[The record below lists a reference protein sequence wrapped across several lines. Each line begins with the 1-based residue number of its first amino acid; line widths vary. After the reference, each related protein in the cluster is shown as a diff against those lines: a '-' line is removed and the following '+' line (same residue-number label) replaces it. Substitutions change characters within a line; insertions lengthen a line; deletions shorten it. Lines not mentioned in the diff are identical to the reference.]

1 MRGKIVCA
9 LFAVGCCAFG
19 QGLTHAIPEAAR
31 QACAKIPEEHRE
43 AVGSEIGK
51 MAYTEATREAG
62 EKFGLLIVPKDWTNT
77 CGKGV
82 LLGSYMALGPYR
94 NYYKYAPDGRL
105 VQYGNRTNFEEL
117 VWCDRRRDELVVQFW
132 NDRAVVDAALS
143 NAVASAEKTAENRAR
158 GARPGIV
165 RRPSSSSFG
174 RRLNARPQQG
184 QGLLEELVPLE
195 EAMALAKA
203 GKGKG
208 FYQLA
213 LRYARGEGLPQDNA
227 TAYRMLCKAR
237 DADYAHAV
245 LVEGLCDEKRLHGG
259 RGYSRFSQEWVLH
272 SYCGADFTDG
282 RDWGDHD
289 SLTNAV
295 AVARVMGKYEKAK
308 RLGALV
314 ATNQIAA
321 LNKRLSDF
329 KAEEAKRLQAEMQA
343 EANNR
348 RVAEFLTEV
357 RAATA
362 ARERA
367 EAERK
372 RAEAAARER
381 AERERVAMEA
391 AAQRERVAAERERA
405 AAEREQQRQ
414 QLQEIQ
420 EKLRRQREQRQRE
433 VEMQTAGSVVP
444 VRSSLANLRARRA
457 QMEEEAKRKVRD
469 ERMALLPKY
478 RAAFKALTGYE
489 MGQKIDEEVLGR
501 EREWKNVKLAKPYR
515 YFTDC
520 TLEVCDGCLYGV
532 SMSFG
537 SDGKYSRKSLEA
549 EAEAVRKDLARRF
562 GVEEEEILERT
573 SPVLRRAGL
582 RRAGWSLAVSVGIE
596 GGIWLSISDDVL
608 EGELRTRLKEKR
620 EAQKEVLPVFEEAG
634 KK

>member
-19 QGLTHAIPEAAR
+19 QGLAHAIPEAAQ
-31 QACAKIPEEHRE
+31 QACAKVPEEHRK
-43 AVGSEIGK
+43 AVESDIRE
-51 MAYTEATREAG
+51 MAHTEATREAG

-82 LLGSYMALGPYR
+82 LLGSYME
-94 NYYKYAPDGRL
+94 YYKYAPDGRL

-174 RRLNARPQQG
+174 RLLNARPQQG

-213 LRYARGEGLPQDNA
+213 LRYARGEGLPQDDVA
-227 TAYRMLCKAR
+227 AYRMLCKAR

-245 LVEGLCDEKRLHGG
+245 LVEGLCDEKLLCTD
-259 RGYSRFSQEWVLH
+259 RGYSGFSQKRVLR

-282 RDWGDHD
+282 RAWDDRD
-289 SLTNAV
+289 FLTNAV

-308 RLGALV
+308 RLGTLV

-329 KAEEAKRLQAEMQA
+329 KAEEAKRLQAEENA
-343 EANNR
+343 K
-348 RVAEFLTEV
+348 RVAGLLDEKNT
-357 RAATA
+357 RPKTD
-362 ARERA
+362 AREA
-367 EAERK
+367 
-372 RAEAAARER
+372 
-381 AERERVAMEA
+381 
-391 AAQRERVAAERERA
+391 RERA
-405 AAEREQQRQ
+405 AAEREQLLER
-414 QLQEIQ
+414 LLEIQ
-420 EKLRRQREQRQRE
+420 AEIRRQREQRKLER
-433 VEMQTAGSVVP
+433 P
-444 VRSSLANLRARRA
+444 L
-457 QMEEEAKRKVRD
+457 RD
-469 ERMALLPKY
+469 ERMVLLPKY

-489 MGQKIDEEVLGR
+489 MGQKIDEEMLGR
-501 EREWKNVKLAKPYR
+501 EREWKSVKLAKPYR

-537 SDGKYSRKSLEA
+537 LDGKYSRKSLEA
-549 EAEAVRKDLARRF
+549 EAEAVRKDLAGRF
-562 GVEEEEILERT
+562 GMEEEKILER
-573 SPVLRRAGL
+573 PGLGLRRAGL
-582 RRAGWSLAVSVGIE
+582 RRAGWRLAASVGRG

-608 EGELRTRLKEKR
+608 ARELRTRLEEKR
-620 EAQKEVLPVFEEAG
+620 EAQREAQKEALPVFEEAG

>member
-43 AVGSEIGK
+43 AVGSEIRK

-82 LLGSYMALGPYR
+82 LLGSYME
-94 NYYKYAPDGRL
+94 YYKYAPDGRL

-174 RRLNARPQQG
+174 RLLNARPQQG

-213 LRYARGEGLPQDNA
+213 LRYARGEGLPQDDVA
-227 TAYRMLCKAR
+227 AYRMLCKAR

-245 LVEGLCDEKRLHGG
+245 LVEGLCDEKRLHDG
-259 RGYSRFSQEWVLH
+259 RGYSGFAPRVLH

-308 RLGALV
+308 RLGTLV

-329 KAEEAKRLQAEMQA
+329 KAEEAKRLQAEENA
-343 EANNR
+343 K
-348 RVAEFLTEV
+348 RVAGLLDEKNT
-357 RAATA
+357 RPKTD
-362 ARERA
+362 AREA
-367 EAERK
+367 
-372 RAEAAARER
+372 
-381 AERERVAMEA
+381 
-391 AAQRERVAAERERA
+391 RERA
-405 AAEREQQRQ
+405 AAEREQLLER
-414 QLQEIQ
+414 LLEIQ
-420 EKLRRQREQRQRE
+420 AEIRRQREQRKLER
-433 VEMQTAGSVVP
+433 P
-444 VRSSLANLRARRA
+444 L
-457 QMEEEAKRKVRD
+457 RD
-469 ERMALLPKY
+469 ERMVLLPKY

-489 MGQKIDEEVLGR
+489 MGQKIDEEMLGR
-501 EREWKNVKLAKPYR
+501 EREWKRVKLAKPYR

-537 SDGKYSRKSLEA
+537 LDGKYSRKSLEA
-549 EAEAVRKDLARRF
+549 EAEAVRKDLAGRF
-562 GVEEEEILERT
+562 GMEEEEILERT

-582 RRAGWSLAVSVGIE
+582 RRAGWRLAASVGRG

-608 EGELRTRLKEKR
+608 ARELRTRLEEKR
-620 EAQKEVLPVFEEAG
+620 EAQREAQKEALPVFEEAG

>member
-9 LFAVGCCAFG
+9 LFAVGCCSFG
-19 QGLTHAIPEAAR
+19 QGLSRCAIPEAAR
-31 QACAKIPEEHRE
+31 QACAKVPEEHRE
-43 AVGSEIGK
+43 AVGSEIRK

-62 EKFGLLIVPKDWTNT
+62 EKFGLLIVPDDWTNV

-82 LLGSYMALGPYR
+82 LLGSYME
-94 NYYKYAPDGRL
+94 YYKYAPDGRL
-105 VQYGNRTNFEEL
+105 VQYGSRTNFEEL

-132 NDRAVVDAALS
+132 NDRAIVDAALS
-143 NAVASAEKTAENRAR
+143 NAVASAKRDR

-165 RRPSSSSFG
+165 RRPSPSSFRGLLG
-174 RRLNARPQQG
+174 RRPQQG

-213 LRYARGEGLPQDNA
+213 LRYARGEGLPQDDVA
-227 TAYRMLCKAR
+227 AYRMLCKAR

-245 LVEGLCDEKRLHGG
+245 LVEGLCDEKLLCTD
-259 RGYSRFSQEWVLH
+259 RGYSGFSQKRVLR

-282 RDWGDHD
+282 RAWDDRD
-289 SLTNAV
+289 FLTNAV

-329 KAEEAKRLQAEMQA
+329 KAEEAKRLQAEENA
-343 EANNR
+343 K
-348 RVAEFLTEV
+348 RVAGLLDEKNT
-357 RAATA
+357 RPKTD
-362 ARERA
+362 AREA
-367 EAERK
+367 
-372 RAEAAARER
+372 
-381 AERERVAMEA
+381 
-391 AAQRERVAAERERA
+391 RERA
-405 AAEREQQRQ
+405 AAEREQLLER
-414 QLQEIQ
+414 LLEIQ
-420 EKLRRQREQRQRE
+420 AEIRRQREQRKLER
-433 VEMQTAGSVVP
+433 P
-444 VRSSLANLRARRA
+444 L
-457 QMEEEAKRKVRD
+457 RD
-469 ERMALLPKY
+469 ERMVLLPKY
-478 RAAFKALTGYE
+478 RVAFKALTGYE

-501 EREWKNVKLAKPYR
+501 EREWKRVKLAKPYR

-537 SDGKYSRKSLEA
+537 SDGKYSWKSLEA
-549 EAEAVRKDLARRF
+549 EAEAVRKDLAGRF
-562 GVEEEEILERT
+562 GMEEEEILERT

-582 RRAGWSLAVSVGIE
+582 RRAGWRLAVSVGRG

-608 EGELRTRLKEKR
+608 AGELRTRLKEKR
-620 EAQKEVLPVFEEAG
+620 EAQREAQKEALPVFEEAG
-634 KK
+634 RK

>member
-19 QGLTHAIPEAAR
+19 QGLKHAIPEAAR

-43 AVGSEIGK
+43 AVGSEIRK

-62 EKFGLLIVPKDWTNT
+62 EKFGLLIVPDAWTNV

-82 LLGSYMALGPYR
+82 LLKRFVG
-94 NYYKYAPDGRL
+94 NKFYKYAPDGRL
-105 VQYGNRTNFEEL
+105 VQYGSRTNFEEL

-132 NDRAVVDAALS
+132 NDRAIVDVALS
-143 NAVASAEKTAENRAR
+143 NAVAAAEKMAANRAR
-158 GARPGIV
+158 GVRPGFV
-165 RRPSSSSFG
+165 S
-174 RRLNARPQQG
+174 RLARRPQQG

-213 LRYARGEGLPQDNA
+213 LRYARGEELPQDDA
-227 TAYRMLCKAR
+227 AAYRMLCKAR

-245 LVEGLCDEKRLHGG
+245 LVEGLCDERCLKHPDRLYAPVAEGEL
-259 RGYSRFSQEWVLH
+259 RT
-272 SYCGADFTDG
+272 YCGAVFRDG
-282 RDWGDHD
+282 RCFLHD
-289 SLTNAV
+289 RDFLTNAV

-329 KAEEAKRLQAEMQA
+329 KAEEAKRLQAEENA
-343 EANNR
+343 K
-348 RVAEFLTEV
+348 RVAGLLDEKIT
-357 RAATA
+357 RPKTD
-362 ARERA
+362 AREA
-367 EAERK
+367 
-372 RAEAAARER
+372 
-381 AERERVAMEA
+381 
-391 AAQRERVAAERERA
+391 RERA

-414 QLQEIQ
+414 RLLEIQ
-420 EKLRRQREQRQRE
+420 ELRRKREQKEKEIQELRRKREQRE
-433 VEMQTAGSVVP
+433 KVAE
-444 VRSSLANLRARRA
+444 RA
-457 QMEEEAKRKVRD
+457 AKE

-478 RAAFKALTGYE
+478 RVAFKALTGYE
-489 MGQKIDEEVLGR
+489 MGQKIDEEMLGR
-501 EREWKNVKLAKPYR
+501 EREWKSVKLAKPYR

-537 SDGKYSRKSLEA
+537 SDGKYSWKSLEA
-549 EAEAVRKDLARRF
+549 EAEAVRKDLAGRF
-562 GVEEEEILERT
+562 GMEEEEILERT

-582 RRAGWSLAVSVGIE
+582 RRAGWRLAVSVGIE

-608 EGELRTRLKEKR
+608 ARELRTRLKEKR
-620 EAQKEVLPVFEEAG
+620 EAQREAQKEALPVFEEAG
-634 KK
+634 RK

>member
-19 QGLTHAIPEAAR
+19 QGLLRCKESPSRPAVPEATR

-43 AVGSEIGK
+43 AVGSEIRK

-62 EKFGLLIVPKDWTNT
+62 EKFGLLIVPDDWTNV

-82 LLGSYMALGPYR
+82 LLGSYME
-94 NYYKYAPDGRL
+94 YYKYAPDGRL
-105 VQYGNRTNFEEL
+105 VQYGSRTNFEEL

-132 NDRAVVDAALS
+132 NDRAIVDAALS
-143 NAVASAEKTAENRAR
+143 NAVASAKRDR

-165 RRPSSSSFG
+165 RRPSPSSFRGLLG
-174 RRLNARPQQG
+174 RRPQQG

-213 LRYARGEGLPQDNA
+213 LRYARGEELPQDDA
-227 TAYRMLCKAR
+227 AAYRMLCKAR

-245 LVEGLCDEKRLHGG
+245 LVEGLCDEKRLHDG
-259 RGYSRFSQEWVLH
+259 RGYSGFAPRVLH

-308 RLGALV
+308 RLGTLV

-329 KAEEAKRLQAEMQA
+329 KAEEAKRLQAEENA
-343 EANNR
+343 K
-348 RVAEFLTEV
+348 RVAGLLDEKNT
-357 RAATA
+357 RPKTD
-362 ARERA
+362 AREA
-367 EAERK
+367 
-372 RAEAAARER
+372 
-381 AERERVAMEA
+381 
-391 AAQRERVAAERERA
+391 RERA
-405 AAEREQQRQ
+405 AAEREQLLER
-414 QLQEIQ
+414 LLEIQ
-420 EKLRRQREQRQRE
+420 AEIRRQREQRKLER
-433 VEMQTAGSVVP
+433 P
-444 VRSSLANLRARRA
+444 L
-457 QMEEEAKRKVRD
+457 RD
-469 ERMALLPKY
+469 ERMVLLPKY

-489 MGQKIDEEVLGR
+489 MGQKIDEEMLGR
-501 EREWKNVKLAKPYR
+501 EREWKSVKLAKPYR

-537 SDGKYSRKSLEA
+537 LDGKYSRKSLEA
-549 EAEAVRKDLARRF
+549 EAEAVRKDLAGRF
-562 GVEEEEILERT
+562 GMEEEEILERT

-582 RRAGWSLAVSVGIE
+582 RRAGWRLVASVGRG

-608 EGELRTRLKEKR
+608 ARELRMRLEEKREAQR

>member
-19 QGLTHAIPEAAR
+19 QGLLRCKESPSRPAIPEAAR
-31 QACAKIPEEHRE
+31 QACAKIPEEHRK
-43 AVGSEIGK
+43 AVESDIRE
-51 MAYTEATREAG
+51 MAHTEATREAG

-82 LLGSYMALGPYR
+82 LLGSYME
-94 NYYKYAPDGRL
+94 YYKYAPDGRL

-143 NAVASAEKTAENRAR
+143 NAVASTERAVVNGTR
-158 GARPGIV
+158 LGG
-165 RRPSSSSFG
+165 RPSFPLFNRP
-174 RRLNARPQQG
+174 RRLTAQPQL
-184 QGLLEELVPLE
+184 GLLEELVPLE

-213 LRYARGEGLPQDNA
+213 LRYARGEGLPQDDVA
-227 TAYRMLCKAR
+227 AYRMLCKAR

-245 LVEGLCDEKRLHGG
+245 LVEGLCDEKLLCTD
-259 RGYSRFSQEWVLH
+259 RGYSGFSQKRVLR

-282 RDWGDHD
+282 RDWDD
-289 SLTNAV
+289 RDFLTNAV

-329 KAEEAKRLQAEMQA
+329 KAEEAKRLQAEENA
-343 EANNR
+343 K
-348 RVAEFLTEV
+348 RVAGLLDEKNT
-357 RAATA
+357 RPKTD
-362 ARERA
+362 AREA
-367 EAERK
+367 
-372 RAEAAARER
+372 
-381 AERERVAMEA
+381 
-391 AAQRERVAAERERA
+391 RERA
-405 AAEREQQRQ
+405 AAEREQQLER
-414 QLQEIQ
+414 LLEIQ
-420 EKLRRQREQRQRE
+420 AEIRRQREQRKLER
-433 VEMQTAGSVVP
+433 P
-444 VRSSLANLRARRA
+444 L
-457 QMEEEAKRKVRD
+457 RD
-469 ERMALLPKY
+469 ERMVLLPKY

-489 MGQKIDEEVLGR
+489 MGQKIDEEMLGR
-501 EREWKNVKLAKPYR
+501 EREWKSVKLAKPYR

-520 TLEVCDGCLYGV
+520 TLVVCDGCLYGV

-537 SDGKYSRKSLEA
+537 LDGKYSRKSLEA
-549 EAEAVRKDLARRF
+549 EAEAVRKDLAGRF
-562 GVEEEEILERT
+562 GMEEEEIFERT

-582 RRAGWSLAVSVGIE
+582 RRAGWRLAASVGRG

-608 EGELRTRLKEKR
+608 ARELRMRLEEKREAQR

>member
-19 QGLTHAIPEAAR
+19 QGLLRCKESPSRPAVPEATR

-43 AVGSEIGK
+43 AVGSEIRK

-62 EKFGLLIVPKDWTNT
+62 EKFGLLIVPDDWTNV

-82 LLGSYMALGPYR
+82 LLGSYME
-94 NYYKYAPDGRL
+94 YYKYAPDGRL
-105 VQYGNRTNFEEL
+105 VQYGSRTNFEEL
-117 VWCDRRRDELVVQFW
+117 VWRDRRRDELVVQFW
-132 NDRAVVDAALS
+132 NDRAIVDAALS
-143 NAVASAEKTAENRAR
+143 NAVASTERAVVNGTR
-158 GARPGIV
+158 LGG
-165 RRPSSSSFG
+165 RPSFP
-174 RRLNARPQQG
+174 LFNRPRHLTAQPQL
-184 QGLLEELVPLE
+184 GLLEELVPLE

-213 LRYARGEGLPQDNA
+213 LRYARGEELPQDDA
-227 TAYRMLCKAR
+227 AAYRMLCKAR

-245 LVEGLCDEKRLHGG
+245 LVEGLCDEKRLHDG
-259 RGYSRFSQEWVLH
+259 RGYSGFAPRVLH

-308 RLGALV
+308 RLGTLV

-329 KAEEAKRLQAEMQA
+329 KAEEAKRLQAEENA
-343 EANNR
+343 K
-348 RVAEFLTEV
+348 RVAGLLDEKNT
-357 RAATA
+357 RPKTD
-362 ARERA
+362 AREA
-367 EAERK
+367 
-372 RAEAAARER
+372 
-381 AERERVAMEA
+381 
-391 AAQRERVAAERERA
+391 RERA
-405 AAEREQQRQ
+405 AAEREQLLER
-414 QLQEIQ
+414 LLEIQ
-420 EKLRRQREQRQRE
+420 AEIRRQREQRKLER
-433 VEMQTAGSVVP
+433 P
-444 VRSSLANLRARRA
+444 L
-457 QMEEEAKRKVRD
+457 RD
-469 ERMALLPKY
+469 ERMVLLPKY

-489 MGQKIDEEVLGR
+489 MGQKIDEEMLGR
-501 EREWKNVKLAKPYR
+501 EREWKSVKLAKPYR

-537 SDGKYSRKSLEA
+537 LDGKYSRKSLEA
-549 EAEAVRKDLARRF
+549 EAEAVRKDLAGRF
-562 GVEEEEILERT
+562 GMEEEKILER
-573 SPVLRRAGL
+573 PGLGLRRAGL
-582 RRAGWSLAVSVGIE
+582 RRAGWRLAASVGRG

-608 EGELRTRLKEKR
+608 ARELRTRLEEKR
-620 EAQKEVLPVFEEAG
+620 EAQREAQKEALPVFEEAG

>member
-19 QGLTHAIPEAAR
+19 QGLLRCKESPSRPAVPEATR

-43 AVGSEIGK
+43 AVGSEIRK

-62 EKFGLLIVPKDWTNT
+62 EKFGLLIVPDDWTNV

-82 LLGSYMALGPYR
+82 LLGSYME
-94 NYYKYAPDGRL
+94 YYKYAPDGRL

-117 VWCDRRRDELVVQFW
+117 MWCDRRRDELVVQFW

-143 NAVASAEKTAENRAR
+143 NAVASTERAVVNGTR
-158 GARPGIV
+158 LGG
-165 RRPSSSSFG
+165 RPSFPLFNRP
-174 RRLNARPQQG
+174 RRLTAQPQL
-184 QGLLEELVPLE
+184 GLLEELVPLE

-213 LRYARGEGLPQDNA
+213 LRYARGEGLPQDDVA
-227 TAYRMLCKAR
+227 AYRMLCKAR

-245 LVEGLCDEKRLHGG
+245 LVEGLCDEKLLCTD
-259 RGYSRFSQEWVLH
+259 RGYSGFSQKRVLR

-282 RDWGDHD
+282 RAWDDRD
-289 SLTNAV
+289 FLTNAV

-329 KAEEAKRLQAEMQA
+329 KAEEAKRLQAEENA
-343 EANNR
+343 K
-348 RVAEFLTEV
+348 RVAGLLDEKNT
-357 RAATA
+357 RPKTD
-362 ARERA
+362 AREA
-367 EAERK
+367 
-372 RAEAAARER
+372 
-381 AERERVAMEA
+381 
-391 AAQRERVAAERERA
+391 RERA
-405 AAEREQQRQ
+405 AAEREQQLER
-414 QLQEIQ
+414 LLEIQ
-420 EKLRRQREQRQRE
+420 AEIRRQREQRKLER
-433 VEMQTAGSVVP
+433 P
-444 VRSSLANLRARRA
+444 L
-457 QMEEEAKRKVRD
+457 RD
-469 ERMALLPKY
+469 ERMVLLPKY

-489 MGQKIDEEVLGR
+489 MGQKIDEEMLGR
-501 EREWKNVKLAKPYR
+501 EREWKSVKLAKPYR

-520 TLEVCDGCLYGV
+520 TLVVCDGCLYGV

-537 SDGKYSRKSLEA
+537 LDGKYSRKSLEA
-549 EAEAVRKDLARRF
+549 EAEAVRKDLAGRF
-562 GVEEEEILERT
+562 GMEEEEILERT
-573 SPVLRRAGL
+573 SPMLRRAGL
-582 RRAGWSLAVSVGIE
+582 RRAGWRLVASVGRG

-608 EGELRTRLKEKR
+608 ARELRMRLEEKREAQR

>member
-19 QGLTHAIPEAAR
+19 QGLLRCKESPSRPAVPEATR

-43 AVGSEIGK
+43 AVGSEIRK

-62 EKFGLLIVPKDWTNT
+62 EKFGLLIVPDDWTNV

-82 LLGSYMALGPYR
+82 LLGSYME
-94 NYYKYAPDGRL
+94 YYKYAPDGRL

-143 NAVASAEKTAENRAR
+143 NAVASTERAVVNGTR
-158 GARPGIV
+158 LGG
-165 RRPSSSSFG
+165 RPSFP
-174 RRLNARPQQG
+174 LFNRPRHLTAQPQL
-184 QGLLEELVPLE
+184 GLLEELVPLE

-213 LRYARGEGLPQDNA
+213 LRYARGEELPQDDA
-227 TAYRMLCKAR
+227 AAYRMLCKAR

-245 LVEGLCDEKRLHGG
+245 LVEGLCDEKRLHDG
-259 RGYSRFSQEWVLH
+259 RGYSGFAPRVLH

-308 RLGALV
+308 RLGTLV

-329 KAEEAKRLQAEMQA
+329 KAEEAKRLQAEENA
-343 EANNR
+343 K
-348 RVAEFLTEV
+348 RVAGLLDEKNT
-357 RAATA
+357 RPKTD
-362 ARERA
+362 AREA
-367 EAERK
+367 
-372 RAEAAARER
+372 
-381 AERERVAMEA
+381 
-391 AAQRERVAAERERA
+391 RERA
-405 AAEREQQRQ
+405 AAEREQLLER
-414 QLQEIQ
+414 LLEIQ
-420 EKLRRQREQRQRE
+420 AEIRRQREQRKLER
-433 VEMQTAGSVVP
+433 P
-444 VRSSLANLRARRA
+444 L
-457 QMEEEAKRKVRD
+457 RD
-469 ERMALLPKY
+469 ERMVLLPKY

-489 MGQKIDEEVLGR
+489 MGQKIDEEMLGR
-501 EREWKNVKLAKPYR
+501 EREWKSVKLAKPYR

-520 TLEVCDGCLYGV
+520 TLVVCDGCLYGV

-537 SDGKYSRKSLEA
+537 LDGKYSRKSLEA
-549 EAEAVRKDLARRF
+549 EAEAVRKDLAGRF
-562 GVEEEEILERT
+562 GMEEEEIFERT
-573 SPVLRRAGL
+573 SPMLRRAGL
-582 RRAGWSLAVSVGIE
+582 RRAGWRLVASVGRG

-608 EGELRTRLKEKR
+608 ARELRMRLEEKREAQR

>member
-19 QGLTHAIPEAAR
+19 QGLLRCKESPSRPAVPEAAR

-43 AVGSEIGK
+43 AVGSEIRK

-62 EKFGLLIVPKDWTNT
+62 EKFGLLIVPDDWTNV

-82 LLGSYMALGPYR
+82 LLGSYME
-94 NYYKYAPDGRL
+94 YYKYAPDGRL
-105 VQYGNRTNFEEL
+105 VQYGSRTNFEEL

-132 NDRAVVDAALS
+132 NDRAIVDAALS
-143 NAVASAEKTAENRAR
+143 NAVASAKRDR

-174 RRLNARPQQG
+174 RLLNARPQQG

-213 LRYARGEGLPQDNA
+213 LRYARGEGLPQDDVA
-227 TAYRMLCKAR
+227 AYRMLCKAR

-245 LVEGLCDEKRLHGG
+245 LVEGLCDEKLLCTD
-259 RGYSRFSQEWVLH
+259 RGYSGFSQKRVLR

-282 RDWGDHD
+282 RAWDDRD
-289 SLTNAV
+289 FLTNAV

-329 KAEEAKRLQAEMQA
+329 KAEEAKRWQAEENA
-343 EANNR
+343 K
-348 RVAEFLTEV
+348 RVAGLLDEKNT
-357 RAATA
+357 RPKTD
-362 ARERA
+362 AREA
-367 EAERK
+367 
-372 RAEAAARER
+372 
-381 AERERVAMEA
+381 
-391 AAQRERVAAERERA
+391 RERA
-405 AAEREQQRQ
+405 AAEREQLLER
-414 QLQEIQ
+414 LLEIQ
-420 EKLRRQREQRQRE
+420 AEIRRQREQRKLER
-433 VEMQTAGSVVP
+433 P
-444 VRSSLANLRARRA
+444 L
-457 QMEEEAKRKVRD
+457 RD
-469 ERMALLPKY
+469 ERMVLLPKY

-489 MGQKIDEEVLGR
+489 MGQKIDEEMLGR
-501 EREWKNVKLAKPYR
+501 EREWKSVKLAKPYR

-537 SDGKYSRKSLEA
+537 LDGKYSRKSLEA
-549 EAEAVRKDLARRF
+549 EAEAVRKDLAGRF
-562 GVEEEEILERT
+562 GMEEEEILERT

-582 RRAGWSLAVSVGIE
+582 RRAGWRLAASVGRG

-608 EGELRTRLKEKR
+608 AGELRTRLKEKREAQR

>member
-9 LFAVGCCAFG
+9 LFAVGCCSFG
-19 QGLTHAIPEAAR
+19 QGLSRCAIPEAAR
-31 QACAKIPEEHRE
+31 QACAKVPEEHRE
-43 AVGSEIGK
+43 AVGSEIRK

-62 EKFGLLIVPKDWTNT
+62 EKFGLLIVPKDWTNV

-82 LLGSYMALGPYR
+82 LLGSYME
-94 NYYKYAPDGRL
+94 YYKYAPDGRL

-132 NDRAVVDAALS
+132 NDRAIVDAALS
-143 NAVASAEKTAENRAR
+143 NAVASTERAVVNGTR
-158 GARPGIV
+158 LGG
-165 RRPSSSSFG
+165 RPSFPLFNRP
-174 RRLNARPQQG
+174 RRLTAQPQL
-184 QGLLEELVPLE
+184 GLLEELVPLE

-213 LRYARGEGLPQDNA
+213 LRYARGEELPQDDA
-227 TAYRMLCKAR
+227 AAYRMLCKAR

-245 LVEGLCDEKRLHGG
+245 LVEGLCDEKRLHDG
-259 RGYSRFSQEWVLH
+259 RGYSGFAPRVLH

-308 RLGALV
+308 RLGTLV

-329 KAEEAKRLQAEMQA
+329 KAEEAKRLQAEENA
-343 EANNR
+343 K
-348 RVAEFLTEV
+348 RVAGLLDEKNT
-357 RAATA
+357 RPKTD
-362 ARERA
+362 AREA
-367 EAERK
+367 
-372 RAEAAARER
+372 
-381 AERERVAMEA
+381 
-391 AAQRERVAAERERA
+391 RERA
-405 AAEREQQRQ
+405 AAEREQLLER
-414 QLQEIQ
+414 LLEIQ
-420 EKLRRQREQRQRE
+420 AEIRRQREQRKLER
-433 VEMQTAGSVVP
+433 P
-444 VRSSLANLRARRA
+444 L
-457 QMEEEAKRKVRD
+457 RD
-469 ERMALLPKY
+469 ERMVLLPKY

-489 MGQKIDEEVLGR
+489 MGQKIDEEMLGR
-501 EREWKNVKLAKPYR
+501 EREWKSVKLAKPYR

-537 SDGKYSRKSLEA
+537 LDGKYSRKSLEA
-549 EAEAVRKDLARRF
+549 EAEAVRKDLAGRF
-562 GVEEEEILERT
+562 GMEEEKILER
-573 SPVLRRAGL
+573 PGLGLRRAGL
-582 RRAGWSLAVSVGIE
+582 RRAGWRLVASVGRG

-608 EGELRTRLKEKR
+608 ARELRTRLEEKREAQR

>member
-19 QGLTHAIPEAAR
+19 QGLLRCKGSPSRPAVPEAAR
-31 QACAKIPEEHRE
+31 QACAKIPEERRE
-43 AVGSEIGK
+43 AVESEIRE

-62 EKFGLLIVPKDWTNT
+62 EKFGLLIVPDDWTNV

-82 LLGSYMALGPYR
+82 LLKRFVG
-94 NYYKYAPDGRL
+94 NKFYKYAPDGRL
-105 VQYGNRTNFEEL
+105 VQYGSRTNFEEL

-132 NDRAVVDAALS
+132 NDRAIVDVALS
-143 NAVASAEKTAENRAR
+143 NAVAAAEKMAANRAR
-158 GARPGIV
+158 GVRPGFV
-165 RRPSSSSFG
+165 SRLARRS
-174 RRLNARPQQG
+174 QQG

-213 LRYARGEGLPQDNA
+213 LRYARGEELPQDDA
-227 TAYRMLCKAR
+227 AAYRMLCKAR

-245 LVEGLCDEKRLHGG
+245 LVEGLCDEKRLHDG
-259 RGYSRFSQEWVLH
+259 RGYSGFAPRVLH

-308 RLGALV
+308 RLGTLV

-329 KAEEAKRLQAEMQA
+329 KAEEAKRLQAEENA
-343 EANNR
+343 K
-348 RVAEFLTEV
+348 RVAGLLDEKNT
-357 RAATA
+357 RPKTD
-362 ARERA
+362 AREA
-367 EAERK
+367 
-372 RAEAAARER
+372 
-381 AERERVAMEA
+381 
-391 AAQRERVAAERERA
+391 RERA
-405 AAEREQQRQ
+405 AAEREQLLER
-414 QLQEIQ
+414 LLEIQ
-420 EKLRRQREQRQRE
+420 AEIRRQREQRKLER
-433 VEMQTAGSVVP
+433 P
-444 VRSSLANLRARRA
+444 L
-457 QMEEEAKRKVRD
+457 RD
-469 ERMALLPKY
+469 ERMVLLPKY

-489 MGQKIDEEVLGR
+489 MGQKIDEEMLGR
-501 EREWKNVKLAKPYR
+501 EREWKSVKLAKPYR

-520 TLEVCDGCLYGV
+520 TLVVCDGCLYGV

-537 SDGKYSRKSLEA
+537 LDGKYSRKSLEA
-549 EAEAVRKDLARRF
+549 EAEAVRKDLAGRF
-562 GVEEEEILERT
+562 GMEEEEIFERT
-573 SPVLRRAGL
+573 SPMLRRAGL
-582 RRAGWSLAVSVGIE
+582 RRAGWRLVASVGRG

-608 EGELRTRLKEKR
+608 ARELRMRLEEKREAQR

>member
-19 QGLTHAIPEAAR
+19 QGLKHAIPEAAR

-43 AVGSEIGK
+43 AVGSEIRK

-62 EKFGLLIVPKDWTNT
+62 EKFGLLIVPDAWTNV

-82 LLGSYMALGPYR
+82 LLKRFVG
-94 NYYKYAPDGRL
+94 NKFYKYAPDGRL
-105 VQYGNRTNFEEL
+105 VQYGSRTNFEEL

-174 RRLNARPQQG
+174 RLLNARPQQG

-213 LRYARGEGLPQDNA
+213 LRYARGEGLPQDDVA
-227 TAYRMLCKAR
+227 AYRMLCKAR

-245 LVEGLCDEKRLHGG
+245 LVEGLCDEKLLCTD
-259 RGYSRFSQEWVLH
+259 RGYSGFSQKRVLR

-282 RDWGDHD
+282 RAWDDRD
-289 SLTNAV
+289 FLTNAV

-308 RLGALV
+308 RLGTLV

-329 KAEEAKRLQAEMQA
+329 KAEEAKRLQAEENA
-343 EANNR
+343 K
-348 RVAEFLTEV
+348 RVAGLLDEKNT
-357 RAATA
+357 RPKTD
-362 ARERA
+362 AREA
-367 EAERK
+367 
-372 RAEAAARER
+372 
-381 AERERVAMEA
+381 
-391 AAQRERVAAERERA
+391 RERA
-405 AAEREQQRQ
+405 AAEREQLLER
-414 QLQEIQ
+414 LLEIQ
-420 EKLRRQREQRQRE
+420 AEIRRQREQRKLER
-433 VEMQTAGSVVP
+433 P
-444 VRSSLANLRARRA
+444 L
-457 QMEEEAKRKVRD
+457 RD
-469 ERMALLPKY
+469 ERMVLLPKY

-489 MGQKIDEEVLGR
+489 MGQKIDEEMLGR
-501 EREWKNVKLAKPYR
+501 EREWKSVKLAKPYR

-537 SDGKYSRKSLEA
+537 LDGKYSRKSLEA
-549 EAEAVRKDLARRF
+549 EAEAVRKDLAGRF
-562 GVEEEEILERT
+562 GMEEEKILER
-573 SPVLRRAGL
+573 PGLGLRRAGL
-582 RRAGWSLAVSVGIE
+582 RRAGWRLAASVGRG

-608 EGELRTRLKEKR
+608 ARELRTRLEEKR
-620 EAQKEVLPVFEEAG
+620 EAQREAQKEALPVFEEAG

>member
-19 QGLTHAIPEAAR
+19 QGLLRCKESPSRPAIPEAAR
-31 QACAKIPEEHRE
+31 QACAKIPEEHRK
-43 AVGSEIGK
+43 AVESDIRE
-51 MAYTEATREAG
+51 MAHTEATREAG

-82 LLGSYMALGPYR
+82 LLGSYME
-94 NYYKYAPDGRL
+94 YYKYAPDGRL

-143 NAVASAEKTAENRAR
+143 NAVASTERAVVNGTR
-158 GARPGIV
+158 LGG
-165 RRPSSSSFG
+165 RPSFPLFNRP
-174 RRLNARPQQG
+174 RRLTAQPQL
-184 QGLLEELVPLE
+184 GLLEELVPLE

-213 LRYARGEGLPQDNA
+213 LRYARGEGLPQDDVA
-227 TAYRMLCKAR
+227 AYRMLCKAR

-245 LVEGLCDEKRLHGG
+245 LVEGLCDEKLLCTD
-259 RGYSRFSQEWVLH
+259 RGYSGFSQKRVLR

-282 RDWGDHD
+282 RDWDD
-289 SLTNAV
+289 RDFLTNAV

-329 KAEEAKRLQAEMQA
+329 KAEEAKRLQAEENA
-343 EANNR
+343 K
-348 RVAEFLTEV
+348 RVAGLLDEKNT
-357 RAATA
+357 RPKTD
-362 ARERA
+362 AREA
-367 EAERK
+367 
-372 RAEAAARER
+372 
-381 AERERVAMEA
+381 
-391 AAQRERVAAERERA
+391 RERA
-405 AAEREQQRQ
+405 AAEREQQLER
-414 QLQEIQ
+414 LLEIQ
-420 EKLRRQREQRQRE
+420 AEIRRQREQRKLER
-433 VEMQTAGSVVP
+433 P
-444 VRSSLANLRARRA
+444 L
-457 QMEEEAKRKVRD
+457 RD
-469 ERMALLPKY
+469 ERMVLLPKY

-489 MGQKIDEEVLGR
+489 MGQKIDEEMLGR
-501 EREWKNVKLAKPYR
+501 EREWKSVKLAKPYR

-520 TLEVCDGCLYGV
+520 TLVVCDGCLYGV

-537 SDGKYSRKSLEA
+537 LDGKYSRKSLEA
-549 EAEAVRKDLARRF
+549 EAEAVRKDLAGRF
-562 GVEEEEILERT
+562 GMEEEEIFERT
-573 SPVLRRAGL
+573 SPMLRRAGL
-582 RRAGWSLAVSVGIE
+582 RRAGWRLVASVGRG

-608 EGELRTRLKEKR
+608 ARELRMRLEEKREAQR

>member
-19 QGLTHAIPEAAR
+19 QGLAHAIPEAAQ
-31 QACAKIPEEHRE
+31 QACAKVPEEHRK
-43 AVGSEIGK
+43 AVESDIRE
-51 MAYTEATREAG
+51 MAHTEATREAG

-82 LLGSYMALGPYR
+82 LLGSYVE
-94 NYYKYAPDGRL
+94 YYKYAPDGRL

-174 RRLNARPQQG
+174 RLLNARPQQG

-213 LRYARGEGLPQDNA
+213 LRYARGEELPQDDA
-227 TAYRMLCKAR
+227 AAYRMLCKAR

-245 LVEGLCDEKRLHGG
+245 LVEGLCDEKRLHDG
-259 RGYSRFSQEWVLH
+259 RGYSGFAPRVLH

-308 RLGALV
+308 RLGTLV

-329 KAEEAKRLQAEMQA
+329 KAEEAKRLQAEENA
-343 EANNR
+343 K
-348 RVAEFLTEV
+348 RVAGLLDEKNT
-357 RAATA
+357 RPKTD
-362 ARERA
+362 AREA
-367 EAERK
+367 
-372 RAEAAARER
+372 
-381 AERERVAMEA
+381 
-391 AAQRERVAAERERA
+391 RERA
-405 AAEREQQRQ
+405 AAEREQLLER
-414 QLQEIQ
+414 LLEIQ
-420 EKLRRQREQRQRE
+420 AEIRRQREQRKLER
-433 VEMQTAGSVVP
+433 P
-444 VRSSLANLRARRA
+444 L
-457 QMEEEAKRKVRD
+457 RD
-469 ERMALLPKY
+469 ERMVLLPKY

-489 MGQKIDEEVLGR
+489 MGQKIDEEMLGR
-501 EREWKNVKLAKPYR
+501 EREWKSVKLAKPYR

-537 SDGKYSRKSLEA
+537 LDGKYSRKSLEA
-549 EAEAVRKDLARRF
+549 EAEAVRKDLAGRF
-562 GVEEEEILERT
+562 GMEEEEIFERT

-582 RRAGWSLAVSVGIE
+582 RRAGWRLAASVGRG

-608 EGELRTRLKEKR
+608 ARELRTRLEEKREAQR

-634 KK
+634 RK

>member
-19 QGLTHAIPEAAR
+19 QGRLLFSERLSCPAVPEAAR
-31 QACAKIPEEHRE
+31 QACAKVPEGHRK
-43 AVGSEIGK
+43 AVESDIRE
-51 MAYTEATREAG
+51 MAHTEATREAG
-62 EKFGLLIVPKDWTNT
+62 EKFGLLIVPDDWTNV

-82 LLGSYMALGPYR
+82 LLGSYME
-94 NYYKYAPDGRL
+94 YYKYAPDGRL
-105 VQYGNRTNFEEL
+105 VQYGSRTNFEEL

-132 NDRAVVDAALS
+132 NDRAIVDAALS
-143 NAVASAEKTAENRAR
+143 NAVASAKRDR

-165 RRPSSSSFG
+165 RRPSPSSFRGLLG
-174 RRLNARPQQG
+174 RRPQQG

-213 LRYARGEGLPQDNA
+213 LRYARGEELPQDDA
-227 TAYRMLCKAR
+227 AAYRMLCKAR

-245 LVEGLCDEKRLHGG
+245 LVEGLCDEKRLHDG
-259 RGYSRFSQEWVLH
+259 RGYSGFAPRVLH

-308 RLGALV
+308 RLGTLV

-329 KAEEAKRLQAEMQA
+329 KAEEAKRLQAEENA
-343 EANNR
+343 K
-348 RVAEFLTEV
+348 RVAGLLDEKNTRPKTDARE
-357 RAATA
+357 

-367 EAERK
+367 
-372 RAEAAARER
+372 
-381 AERERVAMEA
+381 V
-391 AAQRERVAAERERA
+391 
-405 AAEREQQRQ
+405 AEREQLLER
-414 QLQEIQ
+414 LLEIQ
-420 EKLRRQREQRQRE
+420 AEIRRQREQRKLER
-433 VEMQTAGSVVP
+433 P
-444 VRSSLANLRARRA
+444 L
-457 QMEEEAKRKVRD
+457 RD
-469 ERMALLPKY
+469 ERMVLLPKY

-489 MGQKIDEEVLGR
+489 MGQKIDEEMLGR
-501 EREWKNVKLAKPYR
+501 EREWKSVKLAKPYR

-520 TLEVCDGCLYGV
+520 TLVVCDGCLYGV

-537 SDGKYSRKSLEA
+537 LDGKYSRKSLEA
-549 EAEAVRKDLARRF
+549 EAEAVRKDLAGRF
-562 GVEEEEILERT
+562 GMEEEEILERT
-573 SPVLRRAGL
+573 SPMLRRAGL
-582 RRAGWSLAVSVGIE
+582 RRAGWRLVASVGRG

-608 EGELRTRLKEKR
+608 ARELRTRLEEKR
-620 EAQKEVLPVFEEAG
+620 EAQREAQKEALPVFEEAG

>member
-19 QGLTHAIPEAAR
+19 QGLSRCAIPEAAR
-31 QACAKIPEEHRE
+31 QACAKVPEEHRE
-43 AVGSEIGK
+43 AVGSEIRK

-62 EKFGLLIVPKDWTNT
+62 EKFGLLIVPDDWTNV

-82 LLGSYMALGPYR
+82 LLGSYM
-94 NYYKYAPDGRL
+94 YYKYAPDGRL

-143 NAVASAEKTAENRAR
+143 NAVASTERAVVNGTR
-158 GARPGIV
+158 LGG
-165 RRPSSSSFG
+165 RPSFP
-174 RRLNARPQQG
+174 LFNRPRHLTAQPQL
-184 QGLLEELVPLE
+184 GLLEELVPLE

-213 LRYARGEGLPQDNA
+213 LRYARGEELPQDDA
-227 TAYRMLCKAR
+227 AAYRMLCKAR

-245 LVEGLCDEKRLHGG
+245 LVEGLCDEKRLHDG
-259 RGYSRFSQEWVLH
+259 RGYSGFAPRVLH

-308 RLGALV
+308 RLGTLV

-329 KAEEAKRLQAEMQA
+329 KAEEAKRLQVEENAK
-343 EANNR
+343 
-348 RVAEFLTEV
+348 RVAGLLDEKNT
-357 RAATA
+357 RPKTD
-362 ARERA
+362 AREA
-367 EAERK
+367 
-372 RAEAAARER
+372 
-381 AERERVAMEA
+381 
-391 AAQRERVAAERERA
+391 RERA
-405 AAEREQQRQ
+405 AAERERQ
-414 QLQEIQ
+414 LERLLEIQ
-420 EKLRRQREQRQRE
+420 AEIRRQREQRK
-433 VEMQTAGSVVP
+433 
-444 VRSSLANLRARRA
+444 LARRP
-457 QMEEEAKRKVRD
+457 RH

-478 RAAFKALTGYE
+478 RAAFKALTRYE
-489 MGQKIDEEVLGR
+489 MGQKIDEEMLGR
-501 EREWKNVKLAKPYR
+501 EREWKSVKLAKPYR

-520 TLEVCDGCLYGV
+520 TLVVCDGCLYGV

-537 SDGKYSRKSLEA
+537 LDGKYSRKSLEA
-549 EAEAVRKDLARRF
+549 EAEAVRKDLAGRF
-562 GVEEEEILERT
+562 GMEEEEIFERT
-573 SPVLRRAGL
+573 SPMLRRAGL
-582 RRAGWSLAVSVGIE
+582 RRAGWRLVASVGRG

-608 EGELRTRLKEKR
+608 ARELRMRLEEKREAQR

>member
-19 QGLTHAIPEAAR
+19 QGLLRCKESPSRPAVPEATR

-43 AVGSEIGK
+43 AVGSEIRK

-62 EKFGLLIVPKDWTNT
+62 EKFGLLIVPDDWTNV

-82 LLGSYMALGPYR
+82 LLGSYME
-94 NYYKYAPDGRL
+94 YYKYAPDGRL
-105 VQYGNRTNFEEL
+105 VQYGSRTNFEEL
-117 VWCDRRRDELVVQFW
+117 VWRDRRRDELVVQFW
-132 NDRAVVDAALS
+132 NDRAIVDAALS
-143 NAVASAEKTAENRAR
+143 NAVASAKRDR
-158 GARPGIV
+158 GARPDIV
-165 RRPSSSSFG
+165 RRPSPSSFRGLLG
-174 RRLNARPQQG
+174 RRPQQG

-213 LRYARGEGLPQDNA
+213 LRYARGEELPQDDA
-227 TAYRMLCKAR
+227 AAYRMLCKAR

-245 LVEGLCDEKRLHGG
+245 LVEGLCDEKRLHDG
-259 RGYSRFSQEWVLH
+259 RGYSGFAPRVLH

-308 RLGALV
+308 RLGTLV

-329 KAEEAKRLQAEMQA
+329 KAEEAKRLQAEENA
-343 EANNR
+343 K
-348 RVAEFLTEV
+348 RVAGLLDEKNT
-357 RAATA
+357 RPKTD
-362 ARERA
+362 AREA
-367 EAERK
+367 
-372 RAEAAARER
+372 
-381 AERERVAMEA
+381 
-391 AAQRERVAAERERA
+391 RERA
-405 AAEREQQRQ
+405 AAEREQLLER
-414 QLQEIQ
+414 LLEIQ
-420 EKLRRQREQRQRE
+420 AEIRRQREQRKLER
-433 VEMQTAGSVVP
+433 P
-444 VRSSLANLRARRA
+444 L
-457 QMEEEAKRKVRD
+457 RD
-469 ERMALLPKY
+469 ERMVLLPKY

-489 MGQKIDEEVLGR
+489 MGQKIDEEMLGR
-501 EREWKNVKLAKPYR
+501 EREWKSVKLAKPYR

-520 TLEVCDGCLYGV
+520 TLVVCDGCLYGV

-537 SDGKYSRKSLEA
+537 LDGKYSRKSLEA
-549 EAEAVRKDLARRF
+549 EAEAVRKDLAGRF
-562 GVEEEEILERT
+562 GMEEEEILERT
-573 SPVLRRAGL
+573 SPMLRRAGL
-582 RRAGWSLAVSVGIE
+582 RRAGWRLVASVGRG

-608 EGELRTRLKEKR
+608 ARELRTRLEEKREAQR

>member
-9 LFAVGCCAFG
+9 LFAVGCCSFG
-19 QGLTHAIPEAAR
+19 QGLSRCAIPEAAR

-43 AVGSEIGK
+43 AVGSEIRK

-62 EKFGLLIVPKDWTNT
+62 EKFGLLIVPDDWTNV

-82 LLGSYMALGPYR
+82 LLGSYME
-94 NYYKYAPDGRL
+94 YYKYAPDGRL

-143 NAVASAEKTAENRAR
+143 NAVASTEKTAENRAR

-174 RRLNARPQQG
+174 RLLNARPQQG

-213 LRYARGEGLPQDNA
+213 LRYARGEELPQDDA
-227 TAYRMLCKAR
+227 AAYRMLCKAR

-245 LVEGLCDEKRLHGG
+245 LVEGLCDEKRLHDG
-259 RGYSRFSQEWVLH
+259 RGYSGFAPRVLH

-308 RLGALV
+308 RLGTLV

-329 KAEEAKRLQAEMQA
+329 KAEEAKRLQAEENA
-343 EANNR
+343 K
-348 RVAEFLTEV
+348 RVAGLLDEKNT
-357 RAATA
+357 RPKTD
-362 ARERA
+362 AREA
-367 EAERK
+367 
-372 RAEAAARER
+372 
-381 AERERVAMEA
+381 
-391 AAQRERVAAERERA
+391 RERA
-405 AAEREQQRQ
+405 AAEREQLLER
-414 QLQEIQ
+414 LLEIQ
-420 EKLRRQREQRQRE
+420 AEIRRQREQRKLER
-433 VEMQTAGSVVP
+433 P
-444 VRSSLANLRARRA
+444 L
-457 QMEEEAKRKVRD
+457 RD
-469 ERMALLPKY
+469 ERMVLLPKY

-489 MGQKIDEEVLGR
+489 MGQKIDEEMLGR
-501 EREWKNVKLAKPYR
+501 EREWKSVKLAKPYR

-537 SDGKYSRKSLEA
+537 LDGKYSRKSLEA
-549 EAEAVRKDLARRF
+549 EAEAVRKDLAGRF
-562 GVEEEEILERT
+562 GMEEEEILERT

-582 RRAGWSLAVSVGIE
+582 RRAGWRLAASVGRG

-608 EGELRTRLKEKR
+608 ARELRTRLEEKR
-620 EAQKEVLPVFEEAG
+620 EAQREAQKEARG
-634 KK
+634 

>member
-9 LFAVGCCAFG
+9 LFAVGYCAFG
-19 QGLTHAIPEAAR
+19 QGLLRCKGSPSRPAVPEAAR
-31 QACAKIPEEHRE
+31 QACAKIPEERRE
-43 AVGSEIGK
+43 AVESEIRE

-62 EKFGLLIVPKDWTNT
+62 EKFGLLIVPDDWTNV

-82 LLGSYMALGPYR
+82 LLKRFVG
-94 NYYKYAPDGRL
+94 NKFYKYAPDGRL
-105 VQYGNRTNFEEL
+105 VQYGSRTNFEEL

-132 NDRAVVDAALS
+132 NDRAIVDVALS
-143 NAVASAEKTAENRAR
+143 NAVAAAEKMAANRAR
-158 GARPGIV
+158 GVRPGFV
-165 RRPSSSSFG
+165 S
-174 RRLNARPQQG
+174 RLARRPQQG

-213 LRYARGEGLPQDNA
+213 LRYARGEELPQDDA
-227 TAYRMLCKAR
+227 AAYRMLCKAR

-245 LVEGLCDEKRLHGG
+245 LVEGLCDEKRLHDG
-259 RGYSRFSQEWVLH
+259 RGYSGFAPRVLH

-308 RLGALV
+308 RLGTLV

-329 KAEEAKRLQAEMQA
+329 KAEEAKRWQAEENA
-343 EANNR
+343 K
-348 RVAEFLTEV
+348 RVAGLLDEKNT
-357 RAATA
+357 RPKTD
-362 ARERA
+362 AREA
-367 EAERK
+367 
-372 RAEAAARER
+372 
-381 AERERVAMEA
+381 
-391 AAQRERVAAERERA
+391 RERA
-405 AAEREQQRQ
+405 AAEREQLLER
-414 QLQEIQ
+414 LLEIQ
-420 EKLRRQREQRQRE
+420 AEIRRQREQRKLER
-433 VEMQTAGSVVP
+433 P
-444 VRSSLANLRARRA
+444 L
-457 QMEEEAKRKVRD
+457 RD
-469 ERMALLPKY
+469 ERMVLLPKY

-489 MGQKIDEEVLGR
+489 MGQKIDEEMLGR
-501 EREWKNVKLAKPYR
+501 EREWKSVKLAKPYR

-537 SDGKYSRKSLEA
+537 LDGKYSRKSLEA
-549 EAEAVRKDLARRF
+549 EAEAVRKDLAGRF
-562 GVEEEEILERT
+562 GMEEEKILER
-573 SPVLRRAGL
+573 PGLGLRRAGL
-582 RRAGWSLAVSVGIE
+582 RRAGWRLAASVGRG

-608 EGELRTRLKEKR
+608 ARELRTRLEEKR
-620 EAQKEVLPVFEEAG
+620 EAQREAQKEALPVFEEAG

>member
-19 QGLTHAIPEAAR
+19 QGLKHAIPEAAR

-43 AVGSEIGK
+43 AVGSEIRK

-62 EKFGLLIVPKDWTNT
+62 EKFGLLIVPDAWTNV

-82 LLGSYMALGPYR
+82 LLKRFVG
-94 NYYKYAPDGRL
+94 NKFYKYAPDGRL
-105 VQYGNRTNFEEL
+105 VQYGSRTNFEEL
-117 VWCDRRRDELVVQFW
+117 VWCDRRRDELVVQFC
-132 NDRAVVDAALS
+132 NDRAIVDAALS
-143 NAVASAEKTAENRAR
+143 NAVASAKRDR

-165 RRPSSSSFG
+165 RRPSPSSFRGLLG
-174 RRLNARPQQG
+174 RRPQQG

-213 LRYARGEGLPQDNA
+213 LRYARGEGLPQDDA
-227 TAYRMLCKAR
+227 AAYRMLCKAR

-245 LVEGLCDEKRLHGG
+245 LVEGLCDEKRLHDG
-259 RGYSRFSQEWVLH
+259 RGYSGFVPRVLH

-308 RLGALV
+308 RLGVLV

-329 KAEEAKRLQAEMQA
+329 KAEEAKRLQAEENA
-343 EANNR
+343 K
-348 RVAEFLTEV
+348 RVAGLLDEKIT
-357 RAATA
+357 RPKTD
-362 ARERA
+362 AREA
-367 EAERK
+367 
-372 RAEAAARER
+372 
-381 AERERVAMEA
+381 
-391 AAQRERVAAERERA
+391 RERA
-405 AAEREQQRQ
+405 AAEREQLLER
-414 QLQEIQ
+414 LLEIQ
-420 EKLRRQREQRQRE
+420 AEIRRQREQRKLER
-433 VEMQTAGSVVP
+433 P
-444 VRSSLANLRARRA
+444 L
-457 QMEEEAKRKVRD
+457 RD
-469 ERMALLPKY
+469 ERMVLLPKY

-489 MGQKIDEEVLGR
+489 MGQKIDEEMLGR
-501 EREWKNVKLAKPYR
+501 EREWKSVKLAKPYR

-537 SDGKYSRKSLEA
+537 LDGKYSRKSLEA
-549 EAEAVRKDLARRF
+549 EAEAVRKDLAGRF
-562 GVEEEEILERT
+562 GMEEEEIFERT
-573 SPVLRRAGL
+573 SPMLRRAGL
-582 RRAGWSLAVSVGIE
+582 RRAGWRLVASVGRG

-608 EGELRTRLKEKR
+608 ARELRMRLEEKREAQR

>member
-19 QGLTHAIPEAAR
+19 QGLLRCKESPSRPAVPEATR
-31 QACAKIPEEHRE
+31 QACAKIPEEHRK
-43 AVGSEIGK
+43 AVESDIRE
-51 MAYTEATREAG
+51 MAHTEATREAG

-82 LLGSYMALGPYR
+82 LLGSYME
-94 NYYKYAPDGRL
+94 YYKYAPDGRL

-174 RRLNARPQQG
+174 RLLNARPQQG

-213 LRYARGEGLPQDNA
+213 LRYARGEGLPQDDVA
-227 TAYRMLCKAR
+227 AYRMLYKAR

-245 LVEGLCDEKRLHGG
+245 LVEGLCDEKLLCTD
-259 RGYSRFSQEWVLH
+259 RGYSGFSQKRVLR

-282 RDWGDHD
+282 RAWDDRD
-289 SLTNAV
+289 FLTNAV

-329 KAEEAKRLQAEMQA
+329 KAEEAKRLQAEENA
-343 EANNR
+343 K
-348 RVAEFLTEV
+348 RVAGLLDEKNT
-357 RAATA
+357 RPKTD
-362 ARERA
+362 AREA
-367 EAERK
+367 
-372 RAEAAARER
+372 
-381 AERERVAMEA
+381 
-391 AAQRERVAAERERA
+391 RERA
-405 AAEREQQRQ
+405 AAEREQLLER
-414 QLQEIQ
+414 LLEIQ
-420 EKLRRQREQRQRE
+420 AEIRRQREQRKLER
-433 VEMQTAGSVVP
+433 P
-444 VRSSLANLRARRA
+444 L
-457 QMEEEAKRKVRD
+457 RD
-469 ERMALLPKY
+469 ERMVLLPKY

-489 MGQKIDEEVLGR
+489 MGQKIDEEMLGR
-501 EREWKNVKLAKPYR
+501 EREWKSVKLAKPYR

-537 SDGKYSRKSLEA
+537 LDGKYSRKSLEA
-549 EAEAVRKDLARRF
+549 EAEAVRKDLAGRF
-562 GVEEEEILERT
+562 GMEEEEILERT

-582 RRAGWSLAVSVGIE
+582 RRAGWRLAVSVGRE
-596 GGIWLSISDDVL
+596 DGIWLSISDDVL
-608 EGELRTRLKEKR
+608 AGELRTRLKEKR
-620 EAQKEVLPVFEEAG
+620 EAQREAQKEALPVFEEAG
-634 KK
+634 RK

>member
-1 MRGKIVCA
+1 MRGKIVYA

-19 QGLTHAIPEAAR
+19 QGRLLFSERLSRPAVPEAAR
-31 QACAKIPEEHRE
+31 QACAKIPEERRK
-43 AVGSEIGK
+43 AVESEIRE

-62 EKFGLLIVPKDWTNT
+62 EKFGMLLMPDNWTNT
-77 CGKGV
+77 CGKAV
-82 LLGSYMALGPYR
+82 LLRSGVSRVGVF

-105 VQYGNRTNFEEL
+105 VQFGSKTNFEEL
-117 VWCDRRRDELVVQFW
+117 AWCDRRRDELVVQFW
-132 NDRAVVDAALS
+132 NDWAIVDAALS
-143 NAVASAEKTAENRAR
+143 NAVAAAANRAR
-158 GARPGIV
+158 GGRPGIV

-174 RRLNARPQQG
+174 RLLNARPQQG

-213 LRYARGEGLPQDNA
+213 LRYARGEGLPQDDVA
-227 TAYRMLCKAR
+227 AYRMLCKAR

-245 LVEGLCDEKRLHGG
+245 LVEGLCDEKLLCTD
-259 RGYSRFSQEWVLH
+259 RGYSGFSQKRVLH

-282 RDWGDHD
+282 RAWDDRD
-289 SLTNAV
+289 FLTNAV

-329 KAEEAKRLQAEMQA
+329 KAEEAKRLQAEENA
-343 EANNR
+343 K
-348 RVAEFLTEV
+348 RVAGLLDEKNT
-357 RAATA
+357 RPKTD
-362 ARERA
+362 AREA
-367 EAERK
+367 
-372 RAEAAARER
+372 
-381 AERERVAMEA
+381 
-391 AAQRERVAAERERA
+391 RERA
-405 AAEREQQRQ
+405 AAEREQLLER
-414 QLQEIQ
+414 LLEIQ
-420 EKLRRQREQRQRE
+420 AEIRRQREQRKLER
-433 VEMQTAGSVVP
+433 P
-444 VRSSLANLRARRA
+444 L
-457 QMEEEAKRKVRD
+457 RD
-469 ERMALLPKY
+469 ERMVLLPKY

-489 MGQKIDEEVLGR
+489 MGQKIDEEMLGR
-501 EREWKNVKLAKPYR
+501 EREWKSVKLAKPYR

-537 SDGKYSRKSLEA
+537 LDGKYSRKSLEA
-549 EAEAVRKDLARRF
+549 EAEAVRKDLAGRF
-562 GVEEEEILERT
+562 GMEEEKILER
-573 SPVLRRAGL
+573 PGLGLRRAGL
-582 RRAGWSLAVSVGIE
+582 RRAGWRLAASVGRG

-608 EGELRTRLKEKR
+608 ARELRTRLEEKR
-620 EAQKEVLPVFEEAG
+620 EAQREAQKEALPVFEEAG

>member
-19 QGLTHAIPEAAR
+19 QGLLRCKESPSRPAVPEAAR

-43 AVGSEIGK
+43 AVGSEIRK

-62 EKFGLLIVPKDWTNT
+62 EKFGLLIVSDDWTNV

-82 LLGSYMALGPYR
+82 LLGSYME
-94 NYYKYAPDGRL
+94 YYKYAPDGRL
-105 VQYGNRTNFEEL
+105 VQYGSRTNFEEL

-132 NDRAVVDAALS
+132 NDRAIVDAALS
-143 NAVASAEKTAENRAR
+143 NAVAAAEKMAANRAR
-158 GARPGIV
+158 GVRLGFVSRLAR
-165 RRPSSSSFG
+165 
-174 RRLNARPQQG
+174 RPQQG

-213 LRYARGEGLPQDNA
+213 LRYARGEELPQDDA
-227 TAYRMLCKAR
+227 AAYRMLCKAR

-245 LVEGLCDEKRLHGG
+245 LVEGLCDEKRLHDG
-259 RGYSRFSQEWVLH
+259 RGYSGFAPRVLH

-282 RDWGDHD
+282 RDWGDRD
-289 SLTNAV
+289 FLTNAV

-329 KAEEAKRLQAEMQA
+329 KAEEAKRLQAEENA
-343 EANNR
+343 K
-348 RVAEFLTEV
+348 RVAGLLDEKNT
-357 RAATA
+357 RPKTD
-362 ARERA
+362 AREA
-367 EAERK
+367 
-372 RAEAAARER
+372 
-381 AERERVAMEA
+381 
-391 AAQRERVAAERERA
+391 RERA
-405 AAEREQQRQ
+405 AAEREQLLER
-414 QLQEIQ
+414 LLEIQ
-420 EKLRRQREQRQRE
+420 AEIRRQREQRKLER
-433 VEMQTAGSVVP
+433 P
-444 VRSSLANLRARRA
+444 L
-457 QMEEEAKRKVRD
+457 RD
-469 ERMALLPKY
+469 ERMVLLPKY

-489 MGQKIDEEVLGR
+489 MGQKIDEEMLGR
-501 EREWKNVKLAKPYR
+501 EREWKSVKLAKPYR

-537 SDGKYSRKSLEA
+537 LDGKYSRKSLEA
-549 EAEAVRKDLARRF
+549 EAEAVRKDLAGRF
-562 GVEEEEILERT
+562 GMEEEEILERT

-582 RRAGWSLAVSVGIE
+582 RRAGWRLAASVGRR

-608 EGELRTRLKEKR
+608 ARELRTRLEEKREAQR